1 MVGTSRFLRLLL
13 VLAVVLAASL
23 IGILTRPPGLLAT
36 FWCAN
41 AILLGMLVRW
51 PVLIEWR
58 TWIAAAV
65 GYVCADLITG
75 NSLSLALQLNGANLA
90 GVTLG
95 VLVLYY
101 LKRTPFRLVD
111 SQS

>member
-41 AILLGMLVRW
+41 AILLGMMVRW

-75 NSLSLALQLNGANLA
+75 NSLSLALHVAGA
-90 GVTLG
+90 TLPCG
-95 VLVLYY
+95 RLGFLVWYY
-101 LKRTPFRLVD
+101 V
-111 SQS
+111 